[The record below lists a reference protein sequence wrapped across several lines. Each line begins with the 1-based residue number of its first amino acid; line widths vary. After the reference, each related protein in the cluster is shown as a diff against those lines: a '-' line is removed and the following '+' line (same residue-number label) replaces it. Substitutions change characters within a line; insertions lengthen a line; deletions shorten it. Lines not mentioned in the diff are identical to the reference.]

1 MKRVHVLVIIVF
13 TLSSC
18 MNFNPTYNKL
28 SDIDKKNYEPI
39 VYNALDL
46 KLFVQSSDTNI
57 SIYKLDISV
66 LKELMK
72 QSEEKYFLLVS
83 YTFWCPSSKL
93 VFDSIVNSTFKNTQ
107 LILFTPDDW
116 YYIPNYKRFLKK
128 KQYYTPTYILD
139 IYKYGLG
146 YNPHKRFD
154 KFKKEISNDLEEIGG
169 FPSYILIDKDLNLI
183 LKRTGGNFKKLLIEI
198 NNLAEK

>member
-1 MKRVHVLVIIVF
+1 MKRVHVLIIIVF

-18 MNFNPTYNKL
+18 MNFNKL
-28 SDIDKKNYEPI
+28 SDNNKKEYEPKECNI
-39 VYNALDL
+39 FDQKRLAHA
-46 KLFVQSSDTNI
+46 SDTNI
-57 SIYKLDISV
+57 SIYKLDYNV
-66 LKELMK
+66 LKELIN
-72 QSEEKYFLLVS
+72 QSDEKYFLLVS
-83 YTFWCPSSKL
+83 YTYWCPSSKL

-116 YYIPNYKRFLKK
+116 YYIPNYKSFLKK